1 MSKSLMDS
9 LSINQLKLCEKEHLV
24 EYIIELK
31 KLCAEG
37 DEHLIEYIIDLKK
50 TEKTLLEQFID
61 ESCVLTDC
69 ETQHNGRWTAPT
81 SFLDIFYE
89 YKMWVICQG
98 QRFNNS
104 KEYKQ
109 KIKEDLIKW
118 QKESVYGCF
127 MAATKQE
134 GKPNGSLKYPLFN
147 LVVNLED

>member
-9 LSINQLKLCEKEHLV
+9 LSINQLKLCEKEQLV

-31 KLCAEG
+31 KQKE
-37 DEHLIEYIIDLKK
+37 EEP
-50 TEKTLLEQFID
+50 EKTLLEQFID
-61 ESCVLTDC
+61 ETCDLTDC
-69 ETQHNGRWTAPT
+69 KTQHNGRWTAPT

-109 KIKEDLIKW
+109 KIKEELIKW

-147 LVVNLED
+147 LVVNKED

>member
-9 LSINQLKLCEKEHLV
+9 LSINQLKLCEKEQLV

-31 KLCAEG
+31 KQKE
-37 DEHLIEYIIDLKK
+37 EEPK
-50 TEKTLLEQFID
+50 KTLLEQFID
-61 ESCVLTDC
+61 ETCDLTDT

-109 KIKEDLIKW
+109 KIKEELIKW

-147 LVVNLED
+147 LVVNKED

>member
-9 LSINQLKLCEKEHLV
+9 LSINQLKLCEKEQLV

-31 KLCAEG
+31 KQKE
-37 DEHLIEYIIDLKK
+37 EEP
-50 TEKTLLEQFID
+50 EKTLLEQFID
-61 ESCVLTDC
+61 ETCDLTDC
-69 ETQHNGRWTAPT
+69 KTQHNGRWTAPT

-89 YKMWVICQG
+89 YKIWVQCQG

-109 KIKEDLIKW
+109 KIKEELIKW
-118 QKESVYGCF
+118 QKESIYGCF

>member
-9 LSINQLKLCEKEHLV
+9 LSINQLKLCEKEQLV

-31 KLCAEG
+31 KQKE
-37 DEHLIEYIIDLKK
+37 EEP
-50 TEKTLLEQFID
+50 EKTLLEQFID
-61 ESCVLTDC
+61 ETCDLTDC

-81 SFLDIFYE
+81 SFLDILYE

-118 QKESVYGCF
+118 QKESMYGCF
-127 MAATKQE
+127 MGATKQE

-147 LVVNLED
+147 LVVNQED